1 MVKLRKIKCVNTAW
15 PNLEKKFLRLFR
27 KKKVGER
34 VIGDGLLKVKII
46 NNYKLLILFTLI
58 NILL

>member
-1 MVKLRKIKCVNTAW
+1 MVKLTKIKCVNTAW
-15 PNLEKKFLRLFR
+15 LNQWKRFLRSSL
-27 KKKVGER
+27 KKMVSEWI
-34 VIGDGLLKVKII
+34 IGDGLLKVKII